1 MSAPSVRA
9 RRQHAF
15 AGTTA
20 VAGIGATEFSKES
33 GRSELRL
40 AVEAVATA
48 LADAGLRPSD
58 VEGLVTFSAD
68 TNPEIEIARTLGMG
82 DLTFFSRIHY
92 GGGAA
97 CATVQ
102 QAAMAV
108 ASGVADVVVCY
119 RAFNERSGH
128 RFGAGVQG
136 RPPAPTAENA
146 QFAWY
151 APEGL
156 LTPASWVAMF
166 AQRYLHV
173 TGATTED
180 FGRVAVAD
188 RAHAATNPAAWFYQR
203 PITLE
208 DHQSS
213 RWIVEPLRLLDCCQE
228 TDGGQAIVVT
238 SLERA
243 RDLAQPPAVIAA
255 AAQGSGAQQDMMT
268 SYYRDDMTRLPE
280 MAAVARQLWETS
292 GLGPADMQ
300 AAILYDHFTP
310 FVLYQLEELGF
321 CAPGEAKEFVRD
333 GNLHLKGRL
342 PTNTHGGQLG
352 EAYLHGMNGIAEGVR
367 LVRGTSVNQVTGTEH
382 VVVTAGT
389 GVPTSGLVLAVDG

>member
-1 MSAPSVRA
+1 MTRHRFA
-9 RRQHAF
+9 RR
-15 AGTTA
+15 TA
-20 VAGIGATEFSKES
+20 ICGIGATEFSKDS

-40 AVEAVATA
+40 AAEAVAAA
-48 LADAGLRPSD
+48 LADAG
-58 VEGLVTFSAD
+58 VEPAEVDGLVTFSSD
-68 TNPEIEIARTLGMG
+68 TNPEIELARSLGMG
-82 DLTFFSRIHY
+82 ELTFFSRVHY

-108 ASGVADVVVCY
+108 DAGVADVVVCY
-119 RAFNERSGH
+119 RAFNERSGA

-136 RPPAPTAENA
+136 RPPLATAESA
-146 QFAWY
+146 QFSWY
-151 APEGL
+151 APHGL

-188 RAHAATNPAAWFYQR
+188 RRHAATNPAAWFYGK

-208 DHQSS
+208 DHQAS

-228 TDGGQAIVVT
+228 TDGAQALVVT

-243 RDLAQPPAVIAA
+243 RDLAQPPAVIEA
-255 AAQGSGAQQDMMT
+255 AAQGSGDHQDMMT
-268 SYYRDDMTRLPE
+268 SYYRDDLTHLPE
-280 MAAVARQLWETS
+280 MAVVARQLWQSS
-292 GLGPADMQ
+292 GLGPSDMQ
-300 AAILYDHFTP
+300 AAVLYDHFTP

-321 CAPGEAKEFVRD
+321 CEWGEAKEFVRD
-333 GNLHLKGRL
+333 GNLEVGGRL

-352 EAYLHGMNGIAEGVR
+352 EAYLHGMNGIAEAVR
-367 LVRGTSVNQVTGTEH
+367 LVRGTSVNQVPATEH

-389 GVPTSGLVLAVDG
+389 GVPTSGLVLGVDR